1 MWRYGMPVYEYRCA
15 ECGEKFELFLRS
27 ATQKATLTCP
37 KCGSSEVKKALS
49 LFGVGGASGSSKTSA
64 ASCGPTAST

>member
-1 MWRYGMPVYEYRCA
+1 MPVYEYQCV
-15 ECGEKFELFLRS
+15 ECGERFELFLRS

-37 KCGSSEVKKALS
+37 KCGSPEVKKALS
-49 LFGVGGASGSSKTSA
+49 LFGVGGVGGSDKTST